1 MTRLLVGLVLLA
13 MSVTLVGCGA
23 GDRVAS
29 DRAAAE
35 PGASGSK
42 SALAGMQFYIDPN
55 GNGSQAVATLRVTD
69 KGDQARMVAKRI
81 ASQPTAVWL
90 TTDSDAVFMQARTI
104 TQAATEQGKV
114 PVLVAYNLPARD
126 CGLYSS
132 GGASNIDTYL
142 HWLGSFA
149 AGIGNRKAVVILE
162 PDAIAH
168 SLEGCSG
175 SKSAAERYRLLR
187 EAVKILKRQPE
198 VRVYLDAGNASWIE
212 DLDALA
218 HALGASGVADADGFA
233 LNVSNFETT
242 KRSTRYGTR
251 LSQRLDGAHF
261 VIDTSRNGAGPPPPA
276 SDPTSHANWCN
287 PSGVRL
293 GTPPTTET
301 GRPSVDAYLWVKQ
314 PGDSDGAC
322 GNGAPAAGKWWNAY
336 ASELMEGTKQ

>member
-1 MTRLLVGLVLLA
+1 MRPLVGLVALA
-13 MSVTLVGCGA
+13 LSFTLVGCGS
-23 GDRVAS
+23 GS
-29 DRAAAE
+29 DRTAE
-35 PGASGSK
+35 PRATESTSP
-42 SALAGMQFYIDPN
+42 LADMRLFTDPK
-55 GNGSQAVATLRVTD
+55 GHGPEAVATLRATG
-69 KGDQARMVAKRI
+69 KEDQARLLDKRI
-81 ASQPTAVWL
+81 ASQPTAVWV
-90 TTDSDAVFMQARTI
+90 TPDPDAVYTQVRTL
-104 TQAATEQGKV
+104 TAQATERGKV

-142 HWLGSFA
+142 DWLGSFA
-149 AGIGNRKAVVILE
+149 AGIGNRKAVVVLE

-175 SKSAAERYRLLR
+175 SKSADERYRLLG
-187 EAVKILKRQPE
+187 EAVKILKRQAD

-218 HALGASGVADADGFA
+218 QALKASGVAKADGFA

-242 KRSTRYGTR
+242 KTSTAYGDQ
-251 LSQRLDGAHF
+251 LSQRLAGAHF

-276 SDPTSHANWCN
+276 SDPESHANWCN

-293 GTPPTTET
+293 GTTPTTKT
-301 GRPSVDAYLWVKQ
+301 GHPLVDAHLWVKQ

-322 GNGAPAAGKWWNAY
+322 RKGAPPAGSWWPSY
-336 ASELMEGTKQ
+336 ASELMKGTTS